1 MKNKGGLI
9 MEVVIYN
16 EELYEVFYTYSS
28 GYCELRKVDS
38 VIHDIIL
45 VHHSE
50 ISQVETS
57 A

>member
-1 MKNKGGLI
+1 MKHKGGLI
-9 MEVVIYN
+9 LEVVIYN

-28 GYCELRKVDS
+28 GYCELRKVES

-45 VHHSE
+45 VHRSE
-50 ISQVETS
+50 ISSVETS